1 MAGNNRIRAAVM
13 KSHFVVAVFAALMFP
28 SWPAFA
34 AEQIGWSDLGVTI
47 RPSEDPSYRL
57 GPDQK
62 NSFMDVLR
70 VAALRRQGRTVDE
83 KLAARDSEAR
93 QSLNATGLD
102 VDRLLEQEAAFR
114 RKIALQRSTVR
125 MDLDGREVRIPGYL
139 LPLEFEGTSIREF
152 LLVPYVGA
160 CIHTPPPPANQI
172 IHVKA
177 DEAFSAQG
185 LFTPVWVTGKLSTDG
200 SKQSVGLS
208 DGSSTFEV
216 GYLLKASS
224 VEIYE

>member
-1 MAGNNRIRAAVM
+1 MARSNRNRDMVM
-13 KSHFVVAVFAALMFP
+13 KSGFFAAVFAALTFP
-28 SWPAFA
+28 SWVAFA
-34 AEQIGWSDLGVTI
+34 AEQIGWRDLGVTI

-57 GPDQK
+57 KPDQK

-70 VAALRRQGRTVDE
+70 VAALRRQGRAVDE
-83 KLAARDSEAR
+83 KLAARDAAAR
-93 QSLNATGLD
+93 QSLDASGLD
-102 VDRLLEQEAAFR
+102 VDLLLEQEAAFR
-114 RKIALQRSTVR
+114 NKIALQRSTVR
-125 MDLDGREVRIPGYL
+125 MELDGRQVRIPGYL
-139 LPLEFEGTSIREF
+139 LPLEFEGTSIKEF

-185 LFTPVWVTGKLSTDG
+185 LFTPVWVTGKLSTEG

-208 DGSSTFEV
+208 DGTSTFDV
-216 GYLLKASS
+216 GYNLNASS
-224 VEIYE
+224 VQIYE

>member
-1 MAGNNRIRAAVM
+1 MRSGFFAA
-13 KSHFVVAVFAALMFP
+13 AFAALTFP
-28 SWPAFA
+28 SWVAFS
-34 AEQIGWSDLGVTI
+34 AEQIGWRDLGVTI

-57 GPDQK
+57 KPDQK

-70 VAALRRQGRTVDE
+70 VAALRRQGRAVDE
-83 KLAARDSEAR
+83 KLAARDAEAR
-93 QSLNATGLD
+93 QSLDASGLD

-114 RKIALQRSTVR
+114 KKIALQRSTVR
-125 MDLDGREVRIPGYL
+125 MELDGRQVRIPGYL
-139 LPLEFEGTSIREF
+139 LPLEFEGTSIKEF

-185 LFTPVWVTGKLSTDG
+185 LFTPVWVTGKLSTEG

-208 DGSSTFEV
+208 DGTSTFDV
-216 GYLLKASS
+216 GYILNASS
-224 VEIYE
+224 VRIYE